1 MAVQA
6 PTAPVKKRANR
17 KLQEA
22 LSAYLFITPYLLS
35 VLVFTL
41 GALLYAFYVSFSDME
56 LFNTTPVN
64 ILGLRFGLPQN
75 FVGLDQYMNVFQDR
89 DFHKALGNTF
99 IFSAV
104 VVFAQTWL
112 ALLMAVALNTKL
124 RALRFFRV
132 AWYAPSV
139 TSSVVISLIFFW
151 LYNTNGYINYFLFSL
166 FGWAGFQPVDWL
178 NNTTTALPAIMT
190 MNIFTTAPTFMLMF
204 LAALQDIPRDVYE
217 AASIDGATGPR
228 VFFNITLPLLRPII
242 FLVVVLGT
250 IGTLQVF
257 DQIYVMTNGGP
268 LKSTMTVGFLIY
280 RAAFRDSEMAFASA
294 MAFIL
299 FVIIFLLFLVQRRVL
314 ERGGEA

>member
-6 PTAPVKKRANR
+6 PTAPGKKRANR
-17 KLQEA
+17 KLQDT
-22 LSAYLFITPYLLS
+22 LSAYLFISPYLLS

-56 LFNTTPVN
+56 LFNTTPVD
-64 ILGLRFGLPQN
+64 ILGLKFGLPQN
-75 FVGLDQYMNVFQDR
+75 FVGLEQYMNVFEDR
-89 DFHKALGNTF
+89 DFHKALGNTLL
-99 IFSAV
+99 FSAI

-112 ALLMAVALNTKL
+112 ALLMAVTLNAKI

-139 TSSVVISLIFFW
+139 TSSVVISLVFFW
-151 LYNTNGYINYFLFSL
+151 LYNTNGYINYMLVGL
-166 FGWAGFQPVDWL
+166 LGWAGFQPVDWL

-190 MNIFTTAPTFMLMF
+190 MNTFTTAPTFMLMF

-268 LKSTMTVGFLIY
+268 LGSTMTVGFLIW
-280 RAAFRDSEMAFASA
+280 RSAFRDSEMAFASA
-294 MAFIL
+294 MAFVL
-299 FVIIFLLFLVQRRVL
+299 FVIIFVLFLVQRRVL
-314 ERGGEA
+314 ERGGEV

>member
-1 MAVQA
+1 MATQA
-6 PTAPVKKRANR
+6 VTIRKRKGLGRRA
-17 KLQEA
+17 QEQIA
-22 LSAYLFITPYLLS
+22 AYLFISPYLLS

-41 GALLYAFYVSFSDME
+41 GALLYALWASFSDLE
-56 LFNTTPVN
+56 LFNTIP
-64 ILGLRFGLPQN
+64 IHIFGIKVSVPQN
-75 FVGLDQYMNVFQDR
+75 FVGLEQYVKVLTDS
-89 DFHKALGNTF
+89 DFHKALGNTLL
-99 IFSAV
+99 FSAV
-104 VVFAQTWL
+104 VVFCQTWL
-112 ALLMAVALNTKL
+112 ALLMAVALNARI

-132 AWYAPSV
+132 AWYTPSV

-151 LYNTNGYINYFLFSL
+151 LYNKNGYINYILYGL
-166 FGWAGFQPVDWL
+166 LGWAGFQPVDWL
-178 NNTTTALPAIMT
+178 NSTTFALPAIMT

-217 AASIDGATGPR
+217 AASIDGATGAR

-250 IGTLQVF
+250 IGTWQVF

-268 LKSTMTVGFLIY
+268 LKSTLTVAYLIW

-299 FVIIFLLFLVQRRVL
+299 FVIIFVLFLIQRRVL
-314 ERGGEA
+314 ERGTEV